1 MDEKLRKAMDEFMTR
16 RLGDLGT
23 DSPETVTA
31 AITQASRCM
40 ERLAG
45 ALTEEQRKLWTDLED
60 ALALQIGEETRYYYK
75 SGFEDAIN
83 FLLGW
88 GGL

>member
-1 MDEKLRKAMDEFMTR
+1 MDEKLRKAMDEFLTR

-23 DSPETVTA
+23 DSPEAVTA
-31 AITQASRCM
+31 AVTNAGRCM
-40 ERLAG
+40 ERLAA
-45 ALTEEQRKLWTDLED
+45 ALTEEQRGLWAELED
-60 ALALQIGEETRYYYK
+60 ALALQTGEETRYYYK
-75 SGFEDAIN
+75 SGFEDAIR

>member
-1 MDEKLRKAMDEFMTR
+1 MDEKLRKAMDDFLTR

-23 DSPETVTA
+23 DSPEAVTA
-31 AITQASRCM
+31 AVTNAGRCM
-40 ERLAG
+40 ERLAA
-45 ALTEEQRKLWTDLED
+45 ALTEEQRGLWAELED
-60 ALALQIGEETRYYYK
+60 ALALQTGEETRYYYK
-75 SGFEDAIN
+75 SGFEDAIR

>member
-1 MDEKLRKAMDEFMTR
+1 VDEKLRKAMDEFMTR

-23 DSPETVTA
+23 DSPEMVTA

-45 ALTEEQRKLWTDLED
+45 ALAEEQRKLWTDLED